1 MSESPSRRI
10 GKDIQFD
17 LPNPVV
23 ELRGKIRVLIF
34 ESLERLRV
42 TLLHKLGDPRQKAGM
57 VTVVGSDHLDLVDA
71 NQGSGIRRGRG
82 DGCLAEQNDRACED
96 AGSGAPIMFCA
107 KTHDR
112 NDIAIIPLFGEYA
125 IFSEFL
131 LANTLRICCV
141 VLNAV

>member
-1 MSESPSRRI
+1 MSKSPTGCV

-42 TLLHKLGDPRQKAGM
+42 TLLHKLRDPRQKAGM
-57 VTVVGSDHLDLVDA
+57 ITVVGSDHLDLVDA

-82 DGCLAEQNDRACED
+82 DGCETEQNEENDRGCED

-112 NDIAIIPLFGEYA
+112 NDIAIVSFDEYA
-125 IFSEFL
+125 ILVNFYSRIHCL
-131 LANTLRICCV
+131 SVALA
-141 VLNAV
+141 